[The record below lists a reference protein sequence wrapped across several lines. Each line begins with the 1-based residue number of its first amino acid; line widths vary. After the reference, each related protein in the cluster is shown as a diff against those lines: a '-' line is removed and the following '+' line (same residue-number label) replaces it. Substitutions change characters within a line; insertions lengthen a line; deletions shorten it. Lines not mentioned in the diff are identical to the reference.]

1 MWFSD
6 WPILQGLFDLQPVKF
21 QSHCCLSWTDRRWVS
36 YLTMNSNRSV
46 IIPWRFIQSNLPVP
60 PTARHQSCTNK
71 QRVSGDLGLLLVYG
85 IRDKRRF
92 RYHWR
97 ENTHLERKHATTT
110 SLLRT
115 SAPRILLE
123 LLDPH
128 VPRSAYRIDSQTL
141 YSLLLQSHVLVLPY
155 FCLPGRYSNC
165 IVHRFI

>member
-1 MWFSD
+1 MWFSG
-6 WPILQGLFDLQPVKF
+6 WPILQGLFNLQPVKF
-21 QSHCCLSWTDRRWVS
+21 QKSHCCLSWTDRRWVS

-110 SLLRT
+110 SLLRS

-123 LLDPH
+123 LLDSH
-128 VPRSAYRIDSQTL
+128 VPRSAYRIDSNTV
-141 YSLLLQSHVLVLPY
+141 YCYNFTYWY

-165 IVHRFI
+165 IVHWFI

>member
-1 MWFSD
+1 MWFSG
-6 WPILQGLFDLQPVKF
+6 WPILQGLSDLQPVKF
-21 QSHCCLSWTDRRWVS
+21 QKSHCCLSWTDRRWVS
-36 YLTMNSNRSV
+36 YLKMNSNRSV

-123 LLDPH
+123 LLDSH

-141 YSLLLQSHVLVLPY
+141 YSLLLQSHVLVL
-155 FCLPGRYSNC
+155 LLAG
-165 IVHRFI
+165 